1 MTIKHKGNDYK
12 ILNIETV
19 ASNRAEG
26 RENLARH
33 MEKQNMIAVL
43 WISKP
48 KGRKIGFLR
57 IHGRNETSNI
67 VWTKI

>member
-1 MTIKHKGNDYK
+1 MIIKLKGNDYK

-19 ASNRAEG
+19 ASNRAAG

-48 KGRKIGFLR
+48 KGRKIGFIN
-57 IHGRNETSNI
+57 IHGKNDTGRI
-67 VWTKI
+67 VWTTI